1 MLSEWINRTNIL
13 TIGAIG
19 KGTALKF
26 EDEFLKFFKEK
37 NRLEHNLLENIF
49 YSLESPSGGSWVGQ
63 HMEFIRTR
71 HIYIMEG
78 KENSTGLSDSLK
90 KKCRKVCR
98 VKIYSREKMPRHRD
112 NFKNFTGK
120 LGSERLNNGLV
131 TFLNA
136 KFVVLMTTSTSLGKN
151 IDFFKEL
158 IGKGSLEIITHHK
171 KIADDLKKLD
181 PKIPCTL
188 VDSLSPKAVAS
199 EINKLSMKIN

>member
-1 MLSEWINRTNIL
+1 
-13 TIGAIG
+13 
-19 KGTALKF
+19 
-26 EDEFLKFFKEK
+26 
-37 NRLEHNLLENIF
+37 
-49 YSLESPSGGSWVGQ
+49 
-63 HMEFIRTR
+63 
-71 HIYIMEG
+71 
-78 KENSTGLSDSLK
+78 
-90 KKCRKVCR
+90 
-98 VKIYSREKMPRHRD
+98 MPRHRD